1 MINTAR
7 IYAIKQKNINT
18 QIHILECLFGS
29 PNIKVNIRFNCNQQ
43 QGAHMTHLTKLTFKT
58 VDRSVKRDP
67 IIARRDKLVAGLKEQ
82 KLVHAATLKK
92 EDHLVERDKWMQNE
106 LGERVLVKTHRCIRP
121 WFFEQD
127 GGWYVQCR
135 YGARVITADGTNNA
149 VFVKSLAD
157 VLGVLDAL
165 LNAAAAG
172 ELDTAI
178 IQVAERKPAVKPG
191 AAKAAAHA

>member
-1 MINTAR
+1 
-7 IYAIKQKNINT
+7 
-18 QIHILECLFGS
+18 
-29 PNIKVNIRFNCNQQ
+29 
-43 QGAHMTHLTKLTFKT
+43 MT
-58 VDRSVKRDP
+58 
-67 IIARRDKLVAGLKEQ
+67 
-82 KLVHAATLKK
+82 
-92 EDHLVERDKWMQNE
+92 
-106 LGERVLVKTHRCIRP
+106 LGERVLVKTHRRIRP

-172 ELDTAI
+172 ELDTCHYPSGRA
-178 IQVAERKPAVKPG
+178 QTRSQTRRCQSCSTCLTLTQLK
-191 AAKAAAHA
+191 

>member
-1 MINTAR
+1 
-7 IYAIKQKNINT
+7 
-18 QIHILECLFGS
+18 
-29 PNIKVNIRFNCNQQ
+29 
-43 QGAHMTHLTKLTFKT
+43 MTHLTKLTFKT

-82 KLVHAATLKK
+82 KLVHAAALKK
-92 EDHLVERDKWMQNE
+92 EDHRVERDKWMTNDM
-106 LGERVLVKTHRCIRP
+106 GERVLVKTHRRIRP

-149 VFVKSLAD
+149 VFVKSLSD
-157 VLGVLDAL
+157 VAGVLDVF

-172 ELDTAI
+172 ELDAAI
-178 IQVAERKPAVKPG
+178 TKVAERRPALKPG
-191 AAKAAAHA
+191 AAKASANA

>member
-1 MINTAR
+1 
-7 IYAIKQKNINT
+7 
-18 QIHILECLFGS
+18 
-29 PNIKVNIRFNCNQQ
+29 
-43 QGAHMTHLTKLTFKT
+43 MTHLTKLTFKT
-58 VDRSVKRDP
+58 VDRSVTRDP
-67 IIARRDKLVAGLKEQ
+67 LIARRDNPVAGLNAHN
-82 KLVHAATLKK
+82 LVQAATLKNQDTLVALDNCITT
-92 EDHLVERDKWMQNE
+92 DHGDRRTAQH
-106 LGERVLVKTHRCIRP
+106 HRPIRP

-157 VLGVLDAL
+157 VLGVLDTL
-165 LNAAAAG
+165 LNAAEAG

-178 IQVAERKPAVKPG
+178 TQVAERKPALKPG

>member
-1 MINTAR
+1 
-7 IYAIKQKNINT
+7 
-18 QIHILECLFGS
+18 
-29 PNIKVNIRFNCNQQ
+29 
-43 QGAHMTHLTKLTFKT
+43 MTHLTKLTFKT
-58 VDRSVKRDP
+58 VDRSTKRDP

-92 EDHLVERDKWMQNE
+92 EDHLVDRHKWMQNDT
-106 LGERVLVKTHRCIRP
+106 GERVLVKTHRRIRP

-149 VFVKSLAD
+149 VFVNSLAD

-165 LNAAAAG
+165 LNAAAGG

-178 IQVAERKPAVKPG
+178 TQVAGHKPAVKPG
-191 AAKAAAHA
+191 AAKASAHA